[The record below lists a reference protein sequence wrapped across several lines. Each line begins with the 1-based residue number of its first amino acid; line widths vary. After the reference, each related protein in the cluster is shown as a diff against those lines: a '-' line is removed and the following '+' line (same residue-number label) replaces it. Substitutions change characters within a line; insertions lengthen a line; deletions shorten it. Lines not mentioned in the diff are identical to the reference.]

1 MFDESFYAYGNLIQP
16 DWEFMGIAQIMRQ
29 EFLAPCDLMDNG
41 NSKPYVALAPKGHP
55 IIDSLKVQIES

>member
-1 MFDESFYAYGNLIQP
+1 
-16 DWEFMGIAQIMRQ
+16 MGIAQIMRQ